1 MGSNRCLLP
10 GEIELF
16 VFLNDK
22 LLMRFTVYI
31 NSHIIG
37 LLSSQAARIG
47 LWHVVLHERRHFPNV
62 VHASPVVIGIRTPH
76 GGYRGRFSR
85 TIRAVAQRTLQ
96 GVDLTAS
103 IAVSVKFRKLH
114 ESASRKWMACHLI
127 LGQP

>member
-10 GEIELF
+10 SEIELF

-22 LLMRFTVYI
+22 LLMRFTVYV

-37 LLSSQAARIG
+37 LLSSQAARIC

-76 GGYRGRFSR
+76 GGHPGRLSR
-85 TIRAVAQRTLQ
+85 PPRAVGTRSMQ
-96 GVDLTAS
+96 GPDLTAA
-103 IAVSVKFRKLH
+103 IPVSLKLGTLP
-114 ESASRKWMACHLI
+114 ESASRHRLACHPSL
-127 LGQP
+127 